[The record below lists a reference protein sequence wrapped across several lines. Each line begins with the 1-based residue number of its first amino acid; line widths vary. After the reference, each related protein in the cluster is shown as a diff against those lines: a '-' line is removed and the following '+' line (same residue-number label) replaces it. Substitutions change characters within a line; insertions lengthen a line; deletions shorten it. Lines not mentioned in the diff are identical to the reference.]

1 MTNGA
6 LAVTKA
12 ALPAERVPT
21 CGCHRIP
28 KDILTD
34 WATQWIYNRTIA
46 TDFVQTKTRLAQSL
60 GDDGCNQQF
69 RQLFQWIQTT
79 SICIYGPF
87 LETATVISSKGLSL
101 TASGTDDIRR
111 RRQQNST
118 AARFLHLPEVP
129 LE

>member
-1 MTNGA
+1 MANGA
-6 LAVTKA
+6 LAVPKA

-21 CGCHRIP
+21 CGRHRIP

-34 WATQWIYNRTIA
+34 GTTQWIYYGTIA

-60 GDDGCNQQF
+60 GDDGCDQQF
-69 RQLFQWIQTT
+69 RQLFQSIQTT

-87 LETATVISSKGLSL
+87 LEATTVITSEGLPLTAT
-101 TASGTDDIRR
+101 GTEDILGRW
-111 RRQQNST
+111 QQYTT